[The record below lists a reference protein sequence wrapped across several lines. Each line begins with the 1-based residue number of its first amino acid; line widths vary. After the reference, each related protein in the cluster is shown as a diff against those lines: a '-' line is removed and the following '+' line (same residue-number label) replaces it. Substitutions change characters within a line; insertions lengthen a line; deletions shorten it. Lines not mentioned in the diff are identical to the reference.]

1 MFNSEETHD
10 HPYPHPF
17 QKKKMRSRNAIY
29 IISQFLISCHD
40 NQSIGG
46 TKTTMH
52 MNIFSI
58 IFMTS
63 QTNNNNNNKDTAQR
77 GSERRV
83 GVGGGVQSPQSLF
96 WIHLCSS
103 FWERSRLLPLQ
114 AFTLCD
120 IRMAAARVA
129 YDMITTSEFDCMRAC
144 RSVE

>member
-1 MFNSEETHD
+1 
-10 HPYPHPF
+10 
-17 QKKKMRSRNAIY
+17 
-29 IISQFLISCHD
+29 
-40 NQSIGG
+40 
-46 TKTTMH
+46 

-83 GVGGGVQSPQSLF
+83 GVGGGVVQSPQSLF